1 MMKIENISK
10 SYDKINNIIDN
21 FSYDFEKG
29 KIYVIKGISGCG
41 KTTLLNILGNLDT
54 DFTGNV
60 EYSDSTG
67 YITQQ
72 SLLYSNLTIL
82 ENLRFINN
90 SPQDIIQMAKNLSVS
105 KILDKYPNELSGGER
120 QRISILRTLLKN
132 PDLILADEPTSAL
145 DSNNSKSVAQ
155 AFLKVLTSSN
165 IIIIATHKSCFDKI
179 ADVIIELKYGKI
191 ENEIIK
197 ENKNSKSTSTSNLNV
212 IKTKHFDWKILL
224 KKNKKLFDLKKVFL
238 LSMFILICFMCISI
252 HSNFEEEYIKFYSKN
267 VPSEAFAVT
276 EEDYFTL
283 TQKFDLNRYENYVI
297 HNNAYTVY
305 SLLDKK
311 NSGIAYGNVIET
323 GKFPTNKNEILIN
336 QNYLKDVLK
345 LSNSKQAIGEKVSIN
360 NCEFYISGVI
370 GSLIDNTDYELF
382 YSNTYY
388 QFGDSEFESSE
399 ACIYMPYESISLI
412 GEIENKPTVM
422 VTLDGLYE
430 NNFYIALRS
439 LLEDDI
445 SIWDVKIQNISEML
459 KLIIYI
465 LSVLI
470 VFILLISF
478 AFQWNEIKL
487 HLFYRKKELGWL
499 QLFGLNKN
507 QIVKYLISE
516 RLITCVFAIIIAVLF
531 FYFLAFVLNVSYNIN
546 IFITFWKVLLLV
558 SFILT
563 YNILLTFTTAKS
575 ILKCDIIKLIK

>member
-1 MMKIENISK
+1 MMKIENVSK
-10 SYDKINNIIDN
+10 SYDRINNIIYN
-21 FSYDFEKG
+21 FSYNFEKG

-41 KTTLLNILGNLDT
+41 KTTLLNILGNIDT
-54 DFTGNV
+54 DFTGKI
-60 EYSDSTG
+60 EYSNSIG

-72 SLLYSNLTIL
+72 SLLYNNLTIL

-90 SPQDIIQMAKNLSVS
+90 SQQDIVQMAKTLSVS

-120 QRISILRTLLKN
+120 QRISIIRTLLKN

-145 DSNNSKSVAQ
+145 DANNSKSVAQ
-155 AFLKVLTSSN
+155 AFLDVSSSNN

-197 ENKNSKSTSTSNLNV
+197 KTNNSKQKLTSNLNV

-224 KKNKKLFDLKKVFL
+224 KKNKKLFDFKKVFL
-238 LSMFILICFMCISI
+238 LSVFILICLVCISI
-252 HSNFEEEYIKFYSKN
+252 HTNFEEEYIKFYSKN

-276 EEDYFTL
+276 EEDYSTL
-283 TQKFDLNRYENYVI
+283 IQKFKLNRYENYVI
-297 HNNAYTVY
+297 HNNTYTVY
-305 SLLDKK
+305 SLLDKN
-311 NSGIAYGNVIET
+311 NSGIAYGKVIET
-323 GKFPTNKNEILIN
+323 GRFPTGENEILIN

-388 QFGDSEFESSE
+388 QLGDSEFESSE
-399 ACIYMPYESISLI
+399 ACIYMPYKTISLI
-412 GEIENKPTVM
+412 GEIETKPTVM

-430 NNFYIALRS
+430 NNYYITLRS
-439 LLEDDI
+439 FLEDDI

-516 RLITCVFAIIIAVLF
+516 RLITCVSAIIIAVLF
-531 FYFLAFVLNVSYNIN
+531 FYFLAIILNISYNIN
-546 IFITFWKVLLLV
+546 IFITFCKVLLLV
-558 SFILT
+558 SLILM
-563 YNILLTFTTAKS
+563 YNIVLTFTTARS
-575 ILKCDIIKLIK
+575 MLKCDIIKLIT

>member
-1 MMKIENISK
+1 MKIENISK